1 MIDSLR
7 QFFATRLQPAF
18 KGSDTHIA
26 EHAMRLATAALLV
39 ETARSDFEFDM
50 SERDALDTILQRV
63 YGLTKRE
70 TEELMKIAE
79 AEVDASTSL
88 DQFTRLL
95 DRNLGLEQKH
105 HILELLWEVAYV
117 DGRIDKYEEYLI
129 RKIADLLHVSHSH
142 FIRAKLTQAERHKQ
156 HG

>member
-7 QFFATRLQPAF
+7 QFFEGSLKPAF

-26 EHAMRLATAALLV
+26 EHATRLATAALLV

-70 TEELMKIAE
+70 TEKLMKIAE

-95 DRNLGLEQKH
+95 DRNLGFEQKYH
-105 HILELLWEVAYV
+105 VLELLWEVAFV

-142 FIRAKLTQAERHKQ
+142 FIRAKLTQAERHKR